1 VTIEHE
7 KKASAE
13 MGVIKTLLGIV
24 ILVAIIVFGYW
35 LYATYTIGSADD
47 GIWIK
52 VNSNLPAP
60 LREWSC
66 AEVNSRVQDAEA
78 PAGCGGFWQTA
89 ETVEPAPAAESIPPA
104 EPVTESPAE
113 SAPDATGTTPP
124 ANN

>member
-1 VTIEHE
+1 
-7 KKASAE
+7 

-24 ILVAIIVFGYW
+24 ILLAIIVFGYW

-47 GIWIK
+47 EIWIK

-66 AEVNSRVQDAEA
+66 AEVNSRVLDAEA
-78 PAGCGGFWQTA
+78 PEGCGGFWQAA
-89 ETVEPAPAAESIPPA
+89 ETVEPAPAAGSIPSA
-104 EPVTESPAE
+104 ESVVTESPAE
-113 SAPDATGTTPP
+113 TAPDANGTTPP